1 MEADMPTADFFAPF
15 IDDSDFVFP
24 KDRFKALKI

>member
-24 KDRFKALKI
+24 EDETTAVRF